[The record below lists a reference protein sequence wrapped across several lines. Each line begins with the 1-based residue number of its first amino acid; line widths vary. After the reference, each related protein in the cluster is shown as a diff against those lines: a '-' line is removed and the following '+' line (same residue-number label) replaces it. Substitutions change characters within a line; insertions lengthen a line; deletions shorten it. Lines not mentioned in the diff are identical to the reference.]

1 MQLRVVVV
9 LGLVSMSLLGCS
21 RLAMD
26 NSSLDYKSAKTVP
39 PLKIPKSLQ
48 MRPQHALYPAP
59 EVDPRALEQAPNFS
73 NKKGNRFDLPRPEPV
88 AAATATST
96 GAAPSRPQLVQDGNG
111 IPLLKVD
118 GGANEVWQ
126 YVAAAVSAS
135 NLNAKNGE
143 TSNVTQIRYQDK
155 NYQLR
160 LTPSGASNTVGV
172 YNTDNN
178 FADSDVASEILALIY
193 QNWPA

>member
-39 PLKIPKSLQ
+39 PLKVPESLQ

-126 YVAAAVSAS
+126 YVTAAVSAS
-135 NLNAKNGE
+135 NLNGKNGE
-143 TSNVTQIRYQDK
+143 TSNVAQIRYQDK

>member
-1 MQLRVVVV
+1 MQLRVVVI
-9 LGLVSMSLLGCS
+9 LGLVSMSLFGCS

-39 PLKIPKSLQ
+39 PLKVPENLQ
-48 MRPQHALYPAP
+48 MRPQSALYPAP
-59 EVDPRALEQAPNFS
+59 EVDPRALEQAPDFS
-73 NKKGNRFDLPRPEPV
+73 NQKGNRFDLPRPEPV
-88 AAATATST
+88 AAATPTST
-96 GAAPSRPQLVQDGNG
+96 GTAPSRPQLVQDGNG

-126 YVAAAVSAS
+126 YVTAAVSAS
-135 NLNAKNGE
+135 NLNGKNGE
-143 TSNVTQIRYQDK
+143 TSNVAQIRYQDK

>member
-39 PLKIPKSLQ
+39 PLKVPESLQ

-126 YVAAAVSAS
+126 YVVAAVSAS

>member
-39 PLKIPKSLQ
+39 PLKVPESLQ

>member
-1 MQLRVVVV
+1 MQLRVLVI
-9 LGLVSMSLLGCS
+9 LGLVSMSLFGCS

-39 PLKIPKSLQ
+39 PLKVPENLQ
-48 MRPQHALYPAP
+48 MRPQSALYPAP
-59 EVDPRALEQAPNFS
+59 EVDPRALEQAPDFS
-73 NKKGNRFDLPRPEPV
+73 NQKGNRFDLPRPEPV

-96 GAAPSRPQLVQDGNG
+96 GTAPSRPQLVQDGNG
-111 IPLLKVD
+111 IPLLKID

-135 NLNAKNGE
+135 NLNGKNGE
-143 TSNVTQIRYQDK
+143 TSNVAQIRYQDK

-178 FADSDVASEILALIY
+178 FAGSDVASEILALIY

>member
-1 MQLRVVVV
+1 MQLRVLVI
-9 LGLVSMSLLGCS
+9 LGLVSMSLFGCS

-39 PLKIPKSLQ
+39 PLKVPENLQ
-48 MRPQHALYPAP
+48 MRPQSALYPAP
-59 EVDPRALEQAPNFS
+59 EVDPRALEQAPDFS
-73 NKKGNRFDLPRPEPV
+73 NQKGNRFDLPRPEPV
-88 AAATATST
+88 AATTATST
-96 GAAPSRPQLVQDGNG
+96 GTAPSRPQLVQDGNG
-111 IPLLKVD
+111 IPLLKID

-135 NLNAKNGE
+135 NLNGKNGE
-143 TSNVTQIRYQDK
+143 TSNVAQIRYQDK

>member
-39 PLKIPKSLQ
+39 PLKVPESLQ

-59 EVDPRALEQAPNFS
+59 EVDPRALEQAPSFS

-126 YVAAAVSAS
+126 YVTAAVSAS
-135 NLNAKNGE
+135 NLNGKNGE
-143 TSNVTQIRYQDK
+143 TSNVAQIRYQDK

-172 YNTDNN
+172 
-178 FADSDVASEILALIY
+178 
-193 QNWPA
+193 

>member
-126 YVAAAVSAS
+126 YVVAAVSAS

>member
-9 LGLVSMSLLGCS
+9 LGLVSMSLFGCS
-21 RLAMD
+21 RFAMD
-26 NSSLDYKSAKTVP
+26 NSSLDYKESKTVA
-39 PLKIPKSLQ
+39 PLKVPENLQ

-59 EVDPRALEQAPNFS
+59 QIDPRALEQAQDFKNA
-73 NKKGNRFDLPRPEPV
+73 KGNRFDLPRPEAV
-88 AAATATST
+88 NATTSTST

-118 GGANEVWQ
+118 GGASEVWQ
-126 YVAAAVSAS
+126 YVNAASSAA
-135 NLNAKNGE
+135 NLNGTASEN
-143 TSNVTQIRYQDK
+143 SNVMQIRYQDK
-155 NYQLR
+155 NYEIR

-172 YNTDNN
+172 YNTDHN
-178 FADSDVASEILALIY
+178 FADRDVASEILALIY

>member
-1 MQLRVVVV
+1 M
-9 LGLVSMSLLGCS
+9 
-21 RLAMD
+21 
-26 NSSLDYKSAKTVP
+26 
-39 PLKIPKSLQ
+39 
-48 MRPQHALYPAP
+48 
-59 EVDPRALEQAPNFS
+59 
-73 NKKGNRFDLPRPEPV
+73 
-88 AAATATST
+88 
-96 GAAPSRPQLVQDGNG
+96 VQDGNG
-111 IPLLKVD
+111 IPLLKID
-118 GGANEVWQ
+118 GGANQVWE

-135 NLNAKNGE
+135 NLNGKNGE
-143 TSNVTQIRYQDK
+143 TSNVAQIRYQDK

>member
-1 MQLRVVVV
+1 MQLRVLVI
-9 LGLVSMSLLGCS
+9 LGLVSMSLFGCS

-39 PLKIPKSLQ
+39 PLKVPENLQ
-48 MRPQHALYPAP
+48 MRPQSALYPAP
-59 EVDPRALEQAPNFS
+59 EVDPRALEQAPDFS
-73 NKKGNRFDLPRPEPV
+73 NQKGNRFDLPRPEPV

-96 GAAPSRPQLVQDGNG
+96 GTAPSRPQLVQDGNG

-135 NLNAKNGE
+135 NLNGKNGE
-143 TSNVTQIRYQDK
+143 TSNVAQIRYQDK

>member
-1 MQLRVVVV
+1 MQLRVVVI
-9 LGLVSMSLLGCS
+9 LGLVSMSLFGCS

-39 PLKIPKSLQ
+39 PLKVPESLQ

>member
-39 PLKIPKSLQ
+39 PLKVPESLQ

-135 NLNAKNGE
+135 NLNAKNGK

>member
-39 PLKIPKSLQ
+39 PLKVPESLQ

-88 AAATATST
+88 AEATATST
-96 GAAPSRPQLVQDGNG
+96 GTAPSRPQLVQDGNG

-118 GGANEVWQ
+118 GGANQVWE
-126 YVAAAVSAS
+126 YVTAAVSAS
-135 NLNAKNGE
+135 NFETEAGE
-143 TSNVTQIRYQDK
+143 TPNVTQIRYQDQ

-160 LTPSGASNTVGV
+160 LTPSGASNTLGV

-178 FADSDVASEILALIY
+178 FADRDVASEILALIF